1 MGGAPWRRGARSTTS
16 VPRENPPNVELRGG
30 WVTDGAD
37 EDQHKKKKKT
47 QDISFPSDGEILYSI
62 YH

>member
-37 EDQHKKKKKT
+37 KDNKKK
-47 QDISFPSDGEILYSI
+47 QDISFPSDGEIL
-62 YH
+62 